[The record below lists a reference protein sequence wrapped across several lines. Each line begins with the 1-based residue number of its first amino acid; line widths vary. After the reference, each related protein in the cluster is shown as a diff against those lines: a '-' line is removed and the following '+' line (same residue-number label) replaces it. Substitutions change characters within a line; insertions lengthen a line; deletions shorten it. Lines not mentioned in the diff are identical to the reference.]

1 MTTENSKTCTTCGVD
16 KPLTE
21 YCNDKRGRLGKQAFC
36 KPCKAI
42 KDKVY
47 RDRKGETLLEKK
59 RAYYKANKDVLSEKQ
74 KAYVEKNR
82 DKVLARKRAYHEKNK
97 EIIHAKKR
105 EYYQKNKEHIK
116 AKANAYYAENK
127 EQVIKRNNKYERER
141 RQRDPIFRLTRNTR
155 ASVYKALVREGGG
168 KYGSKTL
175 DALPFTIDELK
186 AHLQSQF
193 DETMTWENYGNYW
206 HVDHIYPLS
215 ALPYDSLEHPHF
227 SLVWDLNNLR
237 PLSAEE
243 NVRKQAQLTEP
254 IPEHIKLFL
263 ETVKKCPPK

>member
-16 KPLTE
+16 KPLSE
-21 YCNDKRGRLGKQAFC
+21 YCNDKRGRLGKQAHC
-36 KPCKAI
+36 KACKAI
-42 KDKVY
+42 KDKAY
-47 RDRKGETLLEKK
+47 RDRKGETLLEQK
-59 RAYYKANKDVLSEKQ
+59 RAYYKANKDVLLEKQ
-74 KAYVEKNR
+74 KAYVEKNK
-82 DKVLARKRAYHEKNK
+82 DKVLERKRAYHEKNK

-116 AKANAYYAENK
+116 AKANAYYAENR
-127 EQVIKRNNKYERER
+127 EHVIERNNKYERER
-141 RQRDPIFRLTRNTR
+141 RQRDPIFRLMLNTKG
-155 ASVYKALVREGGG
+155 AVYKALVREGGG

-193 DETMTWENYGNYW
+193 DETMTWENYGSCW

-215 ALPYDSLEHPHF
+215 ALPYDSLDHPHF

-237 PLSAEE
+237 PLSAHE
-243 NVRKQAQLTEP
+243 NLTKQAQLTEP